1 MVTDR
6 TGGFRPTQV
15 KKEKGA
21 RFGTRSVDRVLIQP
35 MGRGTMVAISNLYVW
50 AASSWSALRIIV
62 VSSDLY
68 AAGSLPRESV
78 RDRSRPEGAH
88 RSVSKTTWRHGAA
101 GDGWRDRISRRLHCG
116 GSRSRRSTRRHRM
129 PVPSTPRI
137 GGGPPAPVREIQI
150 PHRTFYAL
158 PRPPWTSLQHSHG

>member
-21 RFGTRSVDRVLIQP
+21 TFGTRTVDRVLIQP
-35 MGRGTMVAISNLYVW
+35 MGRGTMVAISNLYGW

-68 AAGSLPRESV
+68 AAGSSPRESV

-88 RSVSKTTWRHGAA
+88 RPVSTPTRRHEAPRG
-101 GDGWRDRISRRLHCG
+101 GWRDRISPPLRRVL
-116 GSRSRRSTRRHRM
+116 
-129 PVPSTPRI
+129 
-137 GGGPPAPVREIQI
+137 
-150 PHRTFYAL
+150 
-158 PRPPWTSLQHSHG
+158 